1 MILLFIQLIFFSICS
16 FAQPAFKQVAQK
28 TAPGF
33 FQRMERMSND
43 SLVTVTIQLQSTDAW
58 KNCAGDDK
66 NYSIINRFDPL
77 HMLTIKAKASFI
89 KKIINCNAVL
99 FADDVKKPKEELLL
113 GFVDYSFNNISLL
126 QSEYPQYNGNNLFVS
141 IKENRFDTTDIDFKN
156 RIVPSAFAS
165 PIFNS
170 HASAMATITA
180 GGGNTWNY
188 TKGAGWNAK
197 LSSASFSNLLPEPL
211 AYYQQPNIYLQNHS
225 YGTIVEHF
233 YGAEAAAYD
242 ASVTSIPSLVHVFS
256 VGNSG
261 LINPTSGRYAGIS
274 ATANIT
280 GNFKQSKN
288 TISVGHADSF
298 YTVLPPSSRGP
309 AFDGRIKPEL
319 VAFGE
324 DGSSGA
330 AALVSGIALALQ
342 HAHQQLYGTIPTAS
356 LIKTILLNS
365 ADDVGAPGID
375 FASGYGNA
383 NGYKAMQ
390 TIINGRFFNGSVAA
404 NSTQTFN
411 ITIPSG
417 IQQLKL
423 TLSWTD
429 LAAAPS
435 TSKALINDLDLEL
448 KQNNNA
454 QVWQP
459 WVLNSF
465 PHKDSLL
472 QLPKQKRDTLNNSE
486 QISIN
491 NPQPGAYTITVK
503 ANSLANTAQ
512 NFSLAWQVD
521 SVEKFKWYYPS
532 KNDHLLPPD
541 SNVLRWQTT
550 FAGNGT
556 LQISTDDGNSWQ
568 TIGTNV
574 NLAKGFFKYAP
585 PNVYKKA
592 VLRMQTVAAMHVSD
606 TFTIS
611 KRPSVNV
618 GFNCN
623 DSVLLTWQKIPG
635 INQYR
640 VLQLGNQFMQPLILT
655 NDTFFVIS
663 KTGNNSLHYA
673 IEPVFQS
680 KALVRS
686 YTFNYELQG
695 VGCYIRTLLA
705 DLTAANQGLLKL
717 ELSTSVR
724 VQSVVFEKR
733 KANGFEVIHTASAA
747 GNALQYTFTDINL
760 NKGRN
765 VYRAAVI
772 LTDGRKFYSDETAL
786 LFNGNEKAI
795 VYPNPVVRTQP
806 LNILANLEDEL
817 MFELINSTG
826 HIVLQQ
832 IINDVPELVNIQH
845 LSKGIYYYRILS
857 KSKQKV
863 KSGAIVIN

>member
-1 MILLFIQLIFFSICS
+1 M
-16 FAQPAFKQVAQK
+16 
-28 TAPGF
+28 
-33 FQRMERMSND
+33 
-43 SLVTVTIQLQSTDAW
+43 VTIQLQSTDAW

-89 KKIINCNAVL
+89 KKILNCNAVL

-126 QSEYPQYNGNNLFVS
+126 QSEYPLYNGNNLFVS

-197 LSSASFSNLLPEPL
+197 LSSANFSNLLPEPL
-211 AYYQQPNIYLQNHS
+211 SYYQQPNIYLQNHS

-261 LINPTSGRYAGIS
+261 LINPTSGRYAGIP

-330 AALVSGIALALQ
+330 AALVSGIAIALQ

-356 LIKTILLNS
+356 LIKSILLNS
-365 ADDVGAPGID
+365 ADDVGTPGID

-404 NSTQTFN
+404 NSTQIFN
-411 ITIPSG
+411 INIPSG

-472 QLPKQKRDTLNNSE
+472 QLPKQTRDTLNNSE
-486 QISIN
+486 QISII
-491 NPQPGAYTITVK
+491 NPQAGAYTITVK

-568 TIGTNV
+568 TIATNI
-574 NLAKGFFKYAP
+574 NLVKGFYKYAP
-585 PNVYKKA
+585 PDVYKKA
-592 VLRMQTVAAMHVSD
+592 LLRMQTGAAIHVSD

-640 VLQLGNQFMQPLILT
+640 VLQLGNQFMQPLMLT

-724 VQSVVFEKR
+724 VQSVVFEKK

-772 LTDGRKFYSDETAL
+772 LSDGRKFYSDETAL

>member
-1 MILLFIQLIFFSICS
+1 
-16 FAQPAFKQVAQK
+16 
-28 TAPGF
+28 
-33 FQRMERMSND
+33 MSND
-43 SLVTVTIQLQSTDAW
+43 SLVMVTIQLQSTDAW

-99 FADDVKKPKEELLL
+99 FTDDVKKPKEELLL

-211 AYYQQPNIYLQNHS
+211 SYYQQPNIYLQNHS

-261 LINPTSGRYAGIS
+261 LINPTSGRYAGIP

-365 ADDVGAPGID
+365 ADDVGAHGID

-411 ITIPSG
+411 INIPSG

-429 LAAAPS
+429 LAAAPG

-512 NFSLAWQVD
+512 NFSVAWQVD

-550 FAGNGT
+550 LDGTGT
-556 LQISTDDGNSWQ
+556 LQISTDDGSSWQ

-592 VLRMQTVAAMHVSD
+592 VLRMQTGAAMHVSD

-618 GFNCN
+618 GFNCT

-640 VLQLGNQFMQPLILT
+640 VLQLGNQFMQPLMLT
-655 NDTFFVIS
+655 NDTFFLIS
-663 KTGNNSLHYA
+663 KTSNNSLHYA

-772 LTDGRKFYSDETAL
+772 LSDGRKFYSDETAF

>member
-1 MILLFIQLIFFSICS
+1 M
-16 FAQPAFKQVAQK
+16 
-28 TAPGF
+28 
-33 FQRMERMSND
+33 
-43 SLVTVTIQLQSTDAW
+43 VTVTIQFQSTEAW
-58 KNCAGDDK
+58 KICTVDDK

-77 HMLTIKAKASFI
+77 QMLTIKAKASFI
-89 KKIINCNAVL
+89 KKILLCNAVL
-99 FADDVKKPKEELLL
+99 FADDVKQPKEELLL

-156 RIVPSAFAS
+156 RIIPSAFAS
-165 PIFNS
+165 TLFNS

-188 TKGAGWNAK
+188 TKGAAWSARI
-197 LSSASFSNLLPEPL
+197 SSATFANLLPEPL
-211 AYYQQPNIYLQNHS
+211 SYYQQQNISLQNHS

-261 LINPTSGRYAGIS
+261 SLTPTAGRYAGIP

-280 GNFKQSKN
+280 GNFKHSKN

-298 YTVLPPSSRGP
+298 YTVLAPSSRGP

-330 AALVSGIALALQ
+330 AALVSGIALVLQ
-342 HAHQQLYGTIPTAS
+342 HSHQQQYGTIPSAA
-356 LIKTILLNS
+356 LIKSILVNS
-365 ADDVGAPGID
+365 ADDLGAAGID
-375 FASGYGNA
+375 FASGFGNA

-390 TIINGRFFNGSVAA
+390 TILNGRFFNGTVAS

-411 ITIPSG
+411 INIPAG

-429 LAAAPS
+429 VAASPNS
-435 TSKALINDLDLEL
+435 NKALINDLDLEL
-448 KQNNNA
+448 KQNSNA
-454 QVWQP
+454 QIWQP

-465 PHKDSLL
+465 PHQDSLL
-472 QLPKQKRDTLNNSE
+472 QLPQRKRDTLNNTE
-486 QISIN
+486 QISIT
-491 NPQPGAYTITVK
+491 NPQAGTYTITVK

-521 SVEKFKWYYPS
+521 SVETFKWYYPS

-550 FAGNGT
+550 VAGNGT
-556 LQISTDDGNSWQ
+556 LQISTDEGNSWQ
-568 TIGTNV
+568 TIATNM
-574 NLAKGFFKYAP
+574 NLAKGFYKYAP

-592 VLRMQTVAAMHVSD
+592 LLRMQTGVAIHASD

-611 KRPSVNV
+611 KRPAVSV
-618 GFNCN
+618 GFNCT

-640 VLQLGNQFMQPLILT
+640 VLQLGSQYMQPLALT
-655 NDTFFVIS
+655 TDSFIVIS
-663 KTGNNSLHYA
+663 KSANSNLHYA
-673 IEPVFQS
+673 VEPLLQS

-705 DLTAANQGLLKL
+705 DLTATNQGLLQL
-717 ELSTSVR
+717 DLSTSAR
-724 VQSVVFEKR
+724 VQSIVFEKK
-733 KANGFEVIHTASAA
+733 KASGFEIIHTAMVI
-747 GNALQYTFTDINL
+747 GNVLQYSFTDMNL

-772 LTDGRKFYSDETAL
+772 LTDGRKFYSNETVL

-806 LNILANLEDEL
+806 LYVLAKQEDEL
-817 MFELINSTG
+817 TIELMNSTG
-826 HIVLQQ
+826 QIILQQ
-832 IINDVPELVNIQH
+832 MINEVPEAVNIQH

-863 KSGAIVIN
+863 KSGAIVIY